1 MEFLSLS
8 RRRSIPP
15 RETSPAARS
24 EEKRLFRR
32 LPGQRTF
39 ILCSAPNLQ
48 EEFSSGQF
56 YPITNGFTDARSIK
70 RDHATGKVASHAGLF
85 RGGRGRNTSSPKN
98 ACVGG
103 YRKLD
108 SNCFAPNWAV
118 RDDSRDRD
126 ANSSRQNDVTWCD
139 FLQGKQI
146 EFPLYRSLSEENI
159 KNLPLL
165 LRARG
170 KYRAR
175 LVGKSNCEHF
185 SRTRTT
191 APVRRQ

>member
-8 RRRSIPP
+8 RKRSIPP
-15 RETSPAARS
+15 RETPPAARS

-48 EEFSSGQF
+48 EEFSSGEF

-103 YRKLD
+103 YRNLD
-108 SNCFAPNWAV
+108 SKCFDPNWAV
-118 RDDSRDRD
+118 CATTHATGTQIVRAQMTLLD
-126 ANSSRQNDVTWCD
+126 AIFCRGNKSSFRSIARYYRRKHKKSATPSSRS
-139 FLQGKQI
+139 GKKV
-146 EFPLYRSLSEENI
+146 ELDL
-159 KNLPLL
+159 
-165 LRARG
+165 
-170 KYRAR
+170 
-175 LVGKSNCEHF
+175 
-185 SRTRTT
+185 
-191 APVRRQ
+191 

>member
-1 MEFLSLS
+1 MEPHDYRIYVISMEFLSLS

-85 RGGRGRNTSSPKN
+85 RGGRGRNTSSPKTLAWEATGN
-98 ACVGG
+98 LTRTVLLQIELCATTHATGTQIV
-103 YRKLD
+103 RAKMTSLD
-108 SNCFAPNWAV
+108 AIFCRGNKS
-118 RDDSRDRD
+118 
-126 ANSSRQNDVTWCD
+126 SSRSIAR
-139 FLQGKQI
+139 FLK
-146 EFPLYRSLSEENI
+146 
-159 KNLPLL
+159 K
-165 LRARG
+165 
-170 KYRAR
+170 
-175 LVGKSNCEHF
+175 
-185 SRTRTT
+185 T
-191 APVRRQ
+191 